1 MNTRSGTATT
11 RSAIWSPFPALAWLF
26 ALAALPLTVA
36 AGVDFGDDFGN
47 GARLPWGNERGA
59 WTVVAGQ
66 YSASQPQNLPPTA
79 ALLPWVV
86 GDFELAVDV
95 IDPAD
100 GGIWLRAGSGATRGV
115 MLIVKPDTLYWHVI
129 ADPITGPYTQYGQV
143 PVTLPPGATRVR
155 VVGAGLVLQAF
166 LGSSPTPATTLD
178 LSTVSVPNGAD
189 FRVGRVGVYD
199 NASPGQRFDNLR
211 LAATSA
217 PPEQAVGWWPAENS
231 ADDAIG
237 TAEGSVVGSV
247 SYAPGKAGQTFRM
260 TGNSS
265 NFIAIPDGTTTDL
278 PGQFTLEAWVRPG
291 AGLANPS
298 NAWGIFS
305 KAGPPFPEGLSYQLL
320 LPDAGNDD
328 GTAQSQFRSAAQNW
342 PSAQITG
349 GLVDVGIWS
358 HLGWTYDGN
367 TTRLYVDGTERAAA
381 AIGPTLPADV
391 ANELRLNCDGYN
403 NVCSPIEIDEAVIYH
418 RALSAAEIR
427 ARHGALAAQP
437 VPLPYRQDMAGTL
450 DQNWTVFNRQA
461 PTPRFVAGGQLRL
474 TTTPTDLFGASNNIA
489 NLPLVRLPELAGDFA
504 VTAAYRFDAA
514 PDTLPQQAG
523 LLILDETLGAPDQD
537 NYVRN
542 SYVVEPAR
550 RFEAVYDVAG
560 VPGPVPNGPLVDI
573 AADTPYW
580 QRIERIGGD
589 YQFSWSP
596 DGEYWQ
602 PFWTVAASAAPRYA
616 GLFALHSFGGP
627 PATTFDAISFDLSTT
642 CVAPPAGLVSRW
654 RLADTDDVSG
664 LNPLTPVGAPGFAPA
679 RIGRGVSL
687 NGTTQHFAAPTPQ
700 GLPLGNQP
708 RTFALWAKTPRNL
721 LVNTDAGIFQY
732 GSTETGRVFGL
743 ITSLNAPG
751 VLYFYGS
758 SRDVAGSTLLAPDTW
773 YHLAVTY
780 DGTTIR
786 LYVNGAQDG
795 VGAVALNTEL
805 DANGITIGHRP
816 LCCYWQG
823 QLDDVQA
830 YARALSAAEIAA
842 IHRAGAAGLCADPI
856 FKNGFE
862 GN

>member
-1 MNTRSGTATT
+1 
-11 RSAIWSPFPALAWLF
+11 
-26 ALAALPLTVA
+26 V
-36 AGVDFGDDFGN
+36 VD
-47 GARLPWGNERGA
+47 
-59 WTVVAGQ
+59 GQ

-199 NASPGQRFDNLR
+199 NASPGHRFDNLR
-211 LAATSA
+211 LAATGV
-217 PPEQAVGWWPAENS
+217 PPEQAAGWWPAENS
-231 ADDAIG
+231 AEDAIG

-247 SYAPGKAGQTFRM
+247 SYAPGKSGRAFRM

-305 KAGPPFPEGLSYQLL
+305 KAGPPFPEGLSYQFL
-320 LPDAGNDD
+320 LPDAANED
-328 GTAQSQFRSAAQNW
+328 GTAQSQFRSAAQGW

-358 HLGWTYDGN
+358 HLGWSFDGN
-367 TTRLYVDGTERAAA
+367 TTRLYVDGTEHAAA
-381 AIGPTLPADV
+381 LIGPTLPADV
-391 ANELRLNCDGYN
+391 GNELRLNCDGYSN
-403 NVCSPIEIDEAVIYH
+403 TCSPIEIDEAVIYH

-450 DQNWTVFNRQA
+450 DQNWTVLNRQV

-474 TTTPTDLFGASNNIA
+474 TTTPTDLFGTSNNIA

-514 PDTLPQQAG
+514 PDTFPQQAG
-523 LLILDETLGAPDQD
+523 LLILDETLGAPDPD

-542 SYVVEPAR
+542 SYVV
-550 RFEAVYDVAG
+550 
-560 VPGPVPNGPLVDI
+560 
-573 AADTPYW
+573 
-580 QRIERIGGD
+580 
-589 YQFSWSP
+589 
-596 DGEYWQ
+596 
-602 PFWTVAASAAPRYA
+602 
-616 GLFALHSFGGP
+616 
-627 PATTFDAISFDLSTT
+627 
-642 CVAPPAGLVSRW
+642 
-654 RLADTDDVSG
+654 
-664 LNPLTPVGAPGFAPA
+664 
-679 RIGRGVSL
+679 
-687 NGTTQHFAAPTPQ
+687 
-700 GLPLGNQP
+700 
-708 RTFALWAKTPRNL
+708 
-721 LVNTDAGIFQY
+721 
-732 GSTETGRVFGL
+732 
-743 ITSLNAPG
+743 
-751 VLYFYGS
+751 
-758 SRDVAGSTLLAPDTW
+758 
-773 YHLAVTY
+773 
-780 DGTTIR
+780 
-786 LYVNGAQDG
+786 
-795 VGAVALNTEL
+795 
-805 DANGITIGHRP
+805 
-816 LCCYWQG
+816 
-823 QLDDVQA
+823 
-830 YARALSAAEIAA
+830 
-842 IHRAGAAGLCADPI
+842 
-856 FKNGFE
+856 
-862 GN
+862 